1 MQSTPRNFSAHR
13 QKGAAAIEFAAVF
26 IAFFAVFYGLVS
38 YCLPL
43 LMLQSFN
50 SAASEAVRRSV
61 ALSPGIANYQT
72 LIQTQA
78 QSVLVTQ
85 LAWLPSTLAFN
96 PMTDAVI
103 SYTPATGVL
112 SVRISYPTSRINQ
125 VIPFLTFPGIGQI
138 PNLPATL
145 SAQASMQLVP

>member
-43 LMLQSFN
+43 LMMQSFN
-50 SAASEAVRRSV
+50 AAASEAVRRSV
-61 ALSPGIANYQT
+61 ALSPSIPNYQT
-72 LIQTQA
+72 LIISQA
-78 QSVLVTQ
+78 RSVLTTQ
-85 LAWLPSTLAFN
+85 LNWLPTALAFN
-96 PMTDAVI
+96 LTTDADV
-103 SYTPATGVL
+103 SYSPAGVL
-112 SVRISYPTSRINQ
+112 TVKINYPTSRINQ
-125 VIPFLTFPGIGQI
+125 VIPFLVLPGIGQV

>member
-1 MQSTPRNFSAHR
+1 MHSIRRNCSAHR

-43 LMLQSFN
+43 LMMQSFN

-61 ALSPGIANYQT
+61 ALSPTATGYQT

-78 QSVLVTQ
+78 VGVMTTQ
-85 LAWLPSTLAFN
+85 LAWLPTALAVSSS
-96 PMTDAVI
+96 DIAVT
-103 SYTPATGVL
+103 YTAAGVL
-112 SVRISYPTSRINQ
+112 TVQINYPTSRINQ
-125 VIPFLTFPGIGQI
+125 VIPFLTVPGIGQI

-145 SAQASMQLVP
+145 SASASMQLVP

>member
-1 MQSTPRNFSAHR
+1 MQSPPRNFSAHR

-43 LMLQSFN
+43 LMMQSFN
-50 SAASEAVRRSV
+50 AAASEAVRRSV
-61 ALSPGIANYQT
+61 ALSPSTASYET
-72 LIQTQA
+72 LIVTQA
-78 QSVLVTQ
+78 RSVLLTQ
-85 LAWLPSTLAFN
+85 LAWLPSALAIN
-96 PMTDAVI
+96 SNDALVT
-103 SYTPATGVL
+103 YTAGVL
-112 SVRISYPTSRINQ
+112 SVQINYPTSRINQ
-125 VIPFLTFPGIGQI
+125 VIPFLVLPGIGQV